1 MSQDLDSDR
10 HFISTKGLVKRY
22 GKREVVRGVDLKVFA
37 GEVVGLLGPNGAG
50 KTTSFYII
58 VGLVPSTAGDVFVNG
73 QSITRL
79 PMYRRARMG
88 IGYLPQEASVFRKLS
103 VRNNLKCV
111 AESLPVSR
119 ARRKEKVEELLNELG
134 LEGIAGQPAYTLSGG
149 ERRRLEIARALITEP
164 RFLLMDEPFSGVDPI
179 SVAEVQKIVLALKD
193 KGIGVLITDHNVRE
207 TLRIVD
213 RAYLLHDGQ
222 VLAEGNSESLI
233 KDANSRRFYLGEDFA
248 LKILRFNPKQD
259 CPIVEVLCPS
269 EHSQNKL
276 RASPSRICWM
286 QPMGHCT

>member
-1 MSQDLDSDR
+1 MATMSQDLDSDR

-58 VGLVPSTAGDVFVNG
+58 VGLVPSTAGEVYVNG

-134 LEGIAGQPAYTLSGG
+134 LESISGQPAYTLSGG

-248 LKILRFNPKQD
+248 L
-259 CPIVEVLCPS
+259 
-269 EHSQNKL
+269 
-276 RASPSRICWM
+276 
-286 QPMGHCT
+286 

>member
-1 MSQDLDSDR
+1 MSHSPENVR
-10 HFISTKGLVKRY
+10 HFISTEGLVKKY

-58 VGLVPSTAGDVFVNG
+58 VGLIPATAGNVFING
-73 QSITRL
+73 QNITRL

-88 IGYLPQEASVFRKLS
+88 IGYLPQEPSVFRKLS
-103 VRNNLKCV
+103 VRNNLACI
-111 AESLPVSR
+111 AESLPVPR
-119 ARRKEKVEELLNELG
+119 AEQKKRVEALLDELG
-134 LEGIAGQPAYTLSGG
+134 LNTVSKQPAYTLSGG
-149 ERRRLEIARALITEP
+149 ERRRLEIARALLTEP

-179 SVAEVQKIVLALKD
+179 SVSEVQKIVLALKD
-193 KGIGVLITDHNVRE
+193 RGIGVLITDHNVRE

-233 KDANSRRFYLGEDFA
+233 NDANSRRFYLGEDFA
-248 LKILRFNPKQD
+248 L
-259 CPIVEVLCPS
+259 
-269 EHSQNKL
+269 
-276 RASPSRICWM
+276 
-286 QPMGHCT
+286 

>member
-1 MSQDLDSDR
+1 MSQSPDNLR
-10 HFISTKGLVKRY
+10 HFISTEGLVKRF

-37 GEVVGLLGPNGAG
+37 GEIVGLLGPNGAG

-58 VGLVPSTAGDVFVNG
+58 VGLIRASAGDVFING
-73 QSITRL
+73 QNITRL

-103 VRNNLKCV
+103 VRNNLTCI
-111 AESLPVSR
+111 AESLPMSR
-119 ARRKEKVEELLNELG
+119 ADQKKRVETLLDELG
-134 LEGIAGQPAYTLSGG
+134 LNTVSKQPAYTLSGG
-149 ERRRLEIARALITEP
+149 ERRRLEIARALLTEP

-193 KGIGVLITDHNVRE
+193 RGIGVLITDHNVRE

-233 KDANSRRFYLGEDFA
+233 NDANSRRFYLGEDFA
-248 LKILRFNPKQD
+248 L
-259 CPIVEVLCPS
+259 
-269 EHSQNKL
+269 
-276 RASPSRICWM
+276 
-286 QPMGHCT
+286 

>member
-1 MSQDLDSDR
+1 MQIPEVER
-10 HFISTKGLVKRY
+10 HFISTEGLVKRF

-37 GEVVGLLGPNGAG
+37 GEIVGLLGPNGAG

-58 VGLVPSTAGDVFVNG
+58 VGLIPATSGNVFING

-88 IGYLPQEASVFRKLS
+88 IGYLPQEASVFRRLT
-103 VRNNLKCV
+103 VRNNLACI
-111 AESLPVSR
+111 AESLPISR
-119 ARRKEKVEELLNELG
+119 PERRQRVDSLLNELG
-134 LEGIAGQPAYTLSGG
+134 LEAIQTQPAYTLSGG
-149 ERRRLEIARALITEP
+149 ERRRLEIARALLTEP

-222 VLAEGNSESLI
+222 VLAEGDSETLI
-233 KDANSRRFYLGEDFA
+233 QDANSRRFYLGEDFA
-248 LKILRFNPKQD
+248 L
-259 CPIVEVLCPS
+259 
-269 EHSQNKL
+269 
-276 RASPSRICWM
+276 
-286 QPMGHCT
+286 